1 MKQIYS
7 FGGDDDDSRQDS
19 DGDDHDD
26 EDELGSVVGSDDELG
41 TAYTTQV
48 KEMLTI
54 YERQVKVLKSQTM
67 KAEILRHVRRLV
79 IPCEKFIAE
88 GKYIGSFERP
98 DFTDVETWY
107 AMVLQKAGYDK
118 YKPRSL
124 AKIWVTYRSD
134 ISEAFSNHRSYATQ
148 TMKTAFLVGEYL
160 ALQFYHK
167 YNILISPFPSRT

>member
-1 MKQIYS
+1 MDS
-7 FGGDDDDSRQDS
+7 VETDCFLLGDNDSRSDS
-19 DGDDHDD
+19 DHDD
-26 EDELGSVVGSDDELG
+26 SNDQDDLGSVVGSDDGLG

-54 YERQVKVLKSQTM
+54 YERQVKVLKSQTI

-79 IPCEKFIAE
+79 LPCEKFIVE

-124 AKIWVTYRSD
+124 AKVWVTYRSD

-148 TMKTAFLVGEYL
+148 TMKTKFLAGEYITL
-160 ALQFYHK
+160 
-167 YNILISPFPSRT
+167 